1 MDSGKSPDI
10 AKHLMLGSQ
19 NMSRRNFLIA
29 GSSALTAAGLL
40 AACGGGGSSTGG
52 ATTGGGGGGG
62 SDITFGFS
70 QPYAEVPIVATIKKI
85 VQRDAEGEGWTVLL
99 DETKAGNIQEQTG
112 TIDTWITQQIDA
124 LCMFPADKTAFETT
138 ARRAVEAGIIWT
150 TYAEEMEEGAGGVL
164 FPPEL
169 SGRITG
175 KATVDWINK
184 NDPEAE
190 VGILEIENLPEQQK
204 RTTIPAQ
211 MIEEETKAKIV
222 AVQPAIEQAKGLQV
236 TEDILQAHPG
246 VTVMVCHND
255 DGALGAAEAF
265 RKVGKVEPSKVFIIG
280 QDGSEDALEE
290 LKNPQSYYK
299 ASAALDIAELCEECV
314 NLPKRAIE
322 KEWKKGDEQEYAK
335 LAPTLIEQ
343 GDTQLIN
350 QFLKTYQSA

>member
-1 MDSGKSPDI
+1 MASGNHTSMGKDLI
-10 AKHLMLGSQ
+10 LGSQ
-19 NMSRRNFLIA
+19 QMSRRKLLIA
-29 GSSALTAAGLL
+29 GSSAVAAAGLL
-40 AACGGGGSSTGG
+40 AACGSSSSSGGG
-52 ATTGGGGGGG
+52 ATGAGGG
-62 SDITFGFS
+62 DVTFGFS
-70 QPYAEVPIVATIKKI
+70 QPYAEVPVVATVKKL
-85 VQRDAEGEGWTVLL
+85 VKQDGEKAGWDVLL
-99 DETKAGNIQEQTG
+99 DETKAGNIQEQTS
-112 TIDTWITQQIDA
+112 TIETWITQQVDA
-124 LCMFPADKTAFETT
+124 LCMFPSDPSAFEVT

-190 VGILEIENLPEQQK
+190 VGVLQIEGQ
-204 RTTIPAQ
+204 PAQ
-211 MIEEETKAKIV
+211 QARTKVPAKMIEEQTKAKIV
-222 AVQPAIEQAKGLQV
+222 AIQPAIEQAKGLQV

-265 RKVGKVEPSKVFIIG
+265 RKAGTVEPSKVWIIG

-290 LKNPQSYYK
+290 LKNPQSFYK
-299 ASAALDIAELCEECV
+299 ASAALDIAELTEECV
-314 NLPKRAIE
+314 NVPKRALE
-322 KEWKKGDEQEYAK
+322 RGWKQGDEQEYAR
-335 LAPTLIEQ
+335 LTPTLIEL

-350 QFLKTYQSA
+350 RFLATYKSA

>member
-1 MDSGKSPDI
+1 MDSGNRPNRGKDLI
-10 AKHLMLGSQ
+10 LGSQ
-19 NMSRRNFLIA
+19 QMSRRQFVIA
-29 GSSALTAAGLL
+29 GSSALAAAGLL
-40 AACGGGGSSTGG
+40 AACGSSSSSSS
-52 ATTGGGGGGG
+52 ASGGGGG
-62 SDITFGFS
+62 DVTYGFS
-70 QPYAEVPIVATIKKI
+70 QPYAEVPIVATVKGI
-85 VQRDAEGEGWTVLL
+85 VKRDGEKAGWSVLL
-99 DETKAGNIQEQTG
+99 DETKAGNIQEQTS
-112 TIDTWITQQIDA
+112 TIETWITQQIDA
-124 LCMFPADKTAFETT
+124 LCMFPADPSAFEVT

-150 TYAEEMEEGAGGVL
+150 TYAEEMEEGAGGIL
-164 FPPEL
+164 FPPDI

-175 KATVDWINK
+175 QATVDWINK

-190 VGILEIENLPEQQK
+190 VGILEIEGQ
-204 RTTIPAQ
+204 PAQ
-211 MIEEETKAKIV
+211 QARTKVPAKMIEEQTKAKIV

-265 RKVGKVEPSKVFIIG
+265 RKAGTVEPSKVWIIG

-290 LKNPQSYYK
+290 LKNPKSYYK

-322 KEWKKGDEQEYAK
+322 RGWKKGDQQEYAK
-335 LAPTLIEQ
+335 MAPTLVKI

-350 QFLKTYQSA
+350 KFLATYQNA